1 MPNFHDIQHKVF
13 FEVQTIL
20 DTLSKISS
28 AEELLTKQD
37 LFTEL
42 TDRVS
47 FIKILEKNKE
57 FYTGENEPESAEIQ
71 SFNTPD
77 ESEDLASE
85 ISAGEDFLNVEGI
98 EEEVLFTTELNE
110 LDDAESLDTEKSSPE
125 PEVIAEMLTEAAQ
138 DIAYEDRVAQKE
150 RDFEERETRRREIVE
165 FTKDQ
170 AHQPREESSDTT
182 EKPQSTEK
190 KFKLA
195 HIKGLKAMQ
204 NLFDDDP
211 LEKLEDEN
219 QIRPSESGSIV
230 KSNVP
235 TDYMEAGKKR
245 PEFRL
250 DLNDKVAFTKL
261 LFKGDDKELSQ
272 TIATLNTFDN
282 IEDARQY
289 LSELYYDKDWK
300 KADEYAQRLWSLVE
314 NKFL

>member
-57 FYTGENEPESAEIQ
+57 FYTGENEPESAEKQ

-150 RDFEERETRRREIVE
+150 RDFQERETRRREIVE
-165 FTKDQ
+165 FTKD
-170 AHQPREESSDTT
+170 HTHHLREESSDTT

-219 QIRPSESGSIV
+219 KNRPSHSGSIV